1 MLLLPYWRIADYIC
15 GAMQSVERN
24 GRGCELRSRDEGGG
38 GGADLYVK
46 SRGMVWR
53 AVLDPI

>member
-24 GRGCELRSRDEGGG
+24 GRRGEQHEG
-38 GGADLYVK
+38 ASCDREVEVEPVFM
-46 SRGMVWR
+46 RR
-53 AVLDPI
+53 AEA